1 MATWAGLHARPRWF
15 SRTRSTSVERSCS
28 RATSTSTSSRSKSIS
43 ATSGTRT
50 CGNACSRYPPHSGSR
65 RTTANCCARRRG
77 RAWLSPTSFAAS
89 ATPSPPKFAFLY
101 IVTATCD
108 GFSQV
113 VGQWLGRRK
122 LAPRLSPGKTVEGLV
137 GGLVAAASVAVLTRA
152 LLGGSTIRD
161 AALLGVLAGLAGLAG
176 DLAASWVKR
185 RAGLKDYSDA
195 LPGQGG
201 FLDRFD
207 SLRRARG
214 RRSDP
219 GNRGP
224 LSRGADHF
232 CGFAPATLCS
242 AKAHRSA
249 NSAITRSVGR

>member
-1 MATWAGLHARPRWF
+1 MIGRLVAVTLPGFVLGAVIMAVAARGVAPEIARARWLKLGVFFLIVHFVLGVAAAGRPWVALLMATIVMVGARELGGAWRLLPRPRPRRVWAVYLAVAVMVILA
-15 SRTRSTSVERSCS
+15 SWML
-28 RATSTSTSSRSKSIS
+28 
-43 ATSGTRT
+43 
-50 CGNACSRYPPHSGSR
+50 PPGQ
-65 RTTANCCARRRG
+65 
-77 RAWLSPTSFAAS
+77 
-89 ATPSPPKFAFLY
+89 FAFLY

-207 SLRRARG
+207 SL
-214 RRSDP
+214 
-219 GNRGP
+219 
-224 LSRGADHF
+224 LGALAVV
-232 CGFAPATLCS
+232 GAILAIAAP
-242 AKAHRSA
+242 
-249 NSAITRSVGR
+249 